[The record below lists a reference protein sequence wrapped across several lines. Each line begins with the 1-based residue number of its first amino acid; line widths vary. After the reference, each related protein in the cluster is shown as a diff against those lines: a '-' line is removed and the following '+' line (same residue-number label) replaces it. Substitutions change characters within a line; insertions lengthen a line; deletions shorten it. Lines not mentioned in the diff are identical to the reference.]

1 MLKYDYRIV
10 YFCEDGSIG
19 EFETI
24 AISDDDATEQFEIET
39 GYGELSITDS
49 ERCKIDE

>member
-10 YFCEDGSIG
+10 YSCEDDSIG
-19 EFETI
+19 EFDTI

-39 GYGELSITDS
+39 GYDELDITYS
-49 ERCKIDE
+49 ERCEIDE